1 MALTDTEAAR
11 ILTIED
17 LLNELQTAVKYN
29 VAAKKFVEQMLLL
42 KQNEIDLL
50 KSRVTALES
59 QIEVLQSKIS

>member
-1 MALTDTEAAR
+1 MALTDSEATR
-11 ILTIED
+11 ILAIEA

-50 KSRVTALES
+50 KSRITALESQVTALES
-59 QIEVLQSKIS
+59 KLS